1 MPRPGV
7 TVELLEDAP
16 SGQAVLNSGQSFFVG
31 VAERGRLQAVRV
43 GSVADYT
50 REFGDRAGGSV
61 LHDSVS
67 AYFSEGGAT
76 LWVSTIAGPGALAAT
91 AQLPP
96 YNVAAA
102 GTGEWGNDL
111 TVEAVDA
118 TATGGTGAVQIVVT
132 YDGTIVERSPILIP
146 SAPEAGE
153 SWNSDYVHL
162 DYSTGDLAVG
172 GPVDLA
178 GGVDDATV
186 TAATITAALD
196 RFTYALGPGQVAYPG
211 ATTTMAFD
219 ALLAHV
225 DKTRR
230 VALLDAPDTS
240 DPAAL
245 KALAQTVSQNP
256 LAKYAAMFAPWAMYP
271 GAGSTTVTVPY
282 SPVQAGLLARS
293 DAATQNPNLAA
304 AGTNGIARSALGLSK
319 SYSDTDRQA
328 LNEAGLTLAVQKY
341 GTIRTYGARS
351 LAGAGNLTWLW
362 FGGAREVMRRRAR
375 GRRDRRELRP
385 EADRRAGHPVRRPER
400 RSERHAPRALQPRGA
415 VRRDARGGVQ
425 RQHRRLYQ
433 HPRHD
438 RQRRGA
444 RHHPPQDVADGG
456 VGAHRDRQNGPRPGP
471 RRLGRSNPCLYR
483 HAKIPTM

>member
-16 SGQAVLNSGQSFFVG
+16 SGQAVLNSGQSFFIG

-118 TATGGTGAVQIVVT
+118 AATGGTGAVQIVVT

-256 LAKYAAMFAPWAMYP
+256 LAKYAAMFAPWATYP
-271 GAGSTTVTVPY
+271 GAGNTTVTVPY

-319 SYSDTDRQA
+319 SYSDSDRQA

-362 FGGAREVMRRRAR
+362 FGGAREVCAVAHEADAIGENYVLKQIDGQGTLFAALNADLKGMLLEHYAR
-375 GRRDRRELRP
+375 GALYGATP
-385 EADRRAGHPVRRPER
+385 EEAFSVNTGASINTPATIANGEV
-400 RSERHAPRALQPRGA
+400 HAIIRLKTSPTAEWVHVVIVKTALDRALA
-415 VRRDARGGVQ
+415 A
-425 RQHRRLYQ
+425 
-433 HPRHD
+433 
-438 RQRRGA
+438 
-444 RHHPPQDVADGG
+444 
-456 VGAHRDRQNGPRPGP
+456 
-471 RRLGRSNPCLYR
+471 
-483 HAKIPTM
+483 